1 MTTFVIF
8 AEIKLKPDCLDAYI
22 PLIKYDA
29 EHALRDE
36 PGCKLFH
43 ILLPEKSSGDVVHL
57 YEVYESEED
66 FKAHQQTPHFTHYFK
81 ETESLVEERFIQRL
95 NGLV

>member
-8 AEIKLKPDCLDAYI
+8 AEIKLKPNCLNAYI

-43 ILLPEKSSGDVVHL
+43 ILLPEESSGDVVHL

-66 FKAHQQTPHFTHYFK
+66 FKTHQQPPHFTHYFK
-81 ETESLVEERFIQRL
+81 ETESLVEERIIQRL
-95 NGLV
+95 NGLE

>member
-1 MTTFVIF
+1 MPAFVIF

-29 EHALRDE
+29 EHSLRDE

-43 ILLPEKSSGDVVHL
+43 ILLPEESSGDVVHL

-66 FKAHQQTPHFTHYFK
+66 FKAHQLTPHFTHYFE
-81 ETESLVEERFIQRL
+81 ETNALIEERNIQRL
-95 NGLV
+95 TILE

>member
-1 MTTFVIF
+1 MAAFVIF
-8 AEIKLKPDCLDAYI
+8 AEIKLKPDCLEAYI

-29 EHALRDE
+29 EHSLRDE

-43 ILLPEKSSGDVVHL
+43 ILLPEEDSGDVVHL

-66 FKAHQQTPHFTHYFK
+66 FKVHQLTPHFTHYFK
-81 ETESLVEERFIQRL
+81 ETKALIEGRVIQRL
-95 NGLV
+95 NVLE

>member
-1 MTTFVIF
+1 MVAFVIF

-29 EHALRDE
+29 EHSLRDE

-43 ILLPEKSSGDVVHL
+43 ILLPEESSGDVVHL

-66 FKAHQQTPHFTHYFK
+66 FKGHQLTPHFTHYFK
-81 ETESLVEERFIQRL
+81 ETKALIEGRIIQRL
-95 NGLV
+95 NVLE

>member
-43 ILLPEKSSGDVVHL
+43 ILLPEESSGDVVHL

-66 FKAHQQTPHFTHYFK
+66 FKEHQQTPHFTHYFK
-81 ETESLVEERFIQRL
+81 ETAALIEGRIIQRL
-95 NGLV
+95 IVLE

>member
-29 EHALRDE
+29 EHSLRDE

-43 ILLPEKSSGDVVHL
+43 ILLPEESSGDVVHL

-66 FKAHQQTPHFTHYFK
+66 FKAHKLTPHFTHYFK
-81 ETESLVEERFIQRL
+81 ETKALIEGRIIQRL
-95 NGLV
+95 TILE